1 MWLSVLS
8 MMASQFTVLERVS
21 TLHSFFIAQY
31 YFFVSIDHIVYLFTC
46 DGDLGYFYFCLLW
59 LICERLCVGF
69 CVDMVSAPL
78 GKALR
83 VELLGHVVRGRA
95 VLFFKSLGAVRV
107 R

>member
-8 MMASQFTVLERVS
+8 MMASQFTVLECVS
-21 TLHSFFIAQY
+21 TLHSSFIAEY
-31 YFFVSIDHIVYLFTC
+31 YFFVWIDHIVYLFTC

-59 LICERLCVGF
+59 RMCERLCVGF

-83 VELLGHVVRGRA
+83 VELPGHVV
-95 VLFFKSLGAVRV
+95 
-107 R
+107 